1 MTNWLAGL
9 FRRSCRFICGGY
21 SRIIRV
27 MAIEWKKVTW
37 YSKILAVALFII
49 TFYVGYK
56 LGIQKGQVEI
66 QNANPDVVVALPKVK
81 AVPITITT
89 KNIDEK
95 NFTGKMTVVAGPA
108 ASNLVIESNKYIKS
122 TVASFK
128 AQADKDVPDMR
139 EKFGADSPTA
149 NYTIEIEGTHIK
161 GDKTES
167 IVLSTY
173 AYTGGANGNSTYKV
187 FTASKDG
194 KILSLSDVIGE
205 YQEDAFAEHVRKQ
218 LTAWRPEE
226 STGPV
231 VFEEEVANLT
241 FSSFT
246 NWAIDGSN
254 LVLYFDKYEI
264 GPGVLGAVAFPLPL
278 SSLKTFLSAGY

>member
-1 MTNWLAGL
+1 
-9 FRRSCRFICGGY
+9 
-21 SRIIRV
+21 

-56 LGIQKGQVEI
+56 LGIQKGQVEV
-66 QNANPDVVVALPKVK
+66 QNANPDIVVALPKAK
-81 AVPITITT
+81 AVPIAITT
-89 KNIDEK
+89 KNITEN
-95 NFTGKMTVVAGPA
+95 NFTGKFPVVTGPA
-108 ASNLVIESNKYIKS
+108 TSELVIESNKYIKS
-122 TVASFK
+122 KIAEFK

-149 NYTIEIEGTHIK
+149 NYTIEIEARHIK
-161 GDKTES
+161 GAKTES
-167 IVLSTY
+167 VVLSTY
-173 AYTGGANGNSTYKV
+173 AYTGGANGNSIYKV
-187 FTASKDG
+187 FTAREDG

-205 YQEDAFAEHVRKQ
+205 YQEDAFADYVRKQ

-231 VFEEEVANLT
+231 VFEEEVAKLT
-241 FSSFT
+241 FSSFS
-246 NWAIDGSN
+246 NWAIEGSS
-254 LVLYFDKYEI
+254 LILYFDKYEI

-278 SSLKTFLSAGY
+278 FSLKSYLNSGY